1 MKFFNN
7 KLSRI
12 NLLILVGILTYLYT
26 NMSNSDGYGAAIAKA
41 SPSVINISSKK
52 NIDTRSFNGRLPN
65 DLMGSGIIIS
75 NDGYIITNL
84 HVIEGT
90 RSIEVELDDG
100 QVYTASLIGFD
111 ERSDLAVIKITPIDT
126 LQPIEVSNSSSV
138 QIGDQVIAIG
148 NAFGL
153 GKTFTSGIISATGR
167 DYGNPYL
174 ELIQTDAAI
183 NPGNSGGALIN
194 HKGNLIG
201 MNTKIFSQTGSYA
214 GIGFALPANKMIEVA
229 SEIIQY
235 GSVKRSWIGDFRVKV
250 KRFLLNNNP
259 TYGLEILELRNYGP
273 LFNSG
278 KIKPGAIILS
288 INNES
293 PTWENLTGALKNS
306 FPGDEIDFQILQNSN
321 LKDYKVV
328 TEAIPAQWVTHLS
341 RWDLV
346 FLKTKQYPPLHHLL
360 ESFQSL
366 LLTCIHMLR

>member
-1 MKFFNN
+1 MRFFNN

-12 NLLILVGILTYLYT
+12 NFLILICILTYLYT
-26 NMSNSDGYGAAIAKA
+26 NMSNDNGYVEGISKA
-41 SPSVINISSKK
+41 SPSVVNIMSKK
-52 NIDTRSFNGRLPN
+52 NFEARLFDNNSLN
-65 DLMGSGIIIS
+65 DVMGSGIIIS

-84 HVIEGT
+84 HVIQGK
-90 RSIEVELDDG
+90 RVIDVELDDG
-100 QVYTASLIGFD
+100 QVYSASLIGFD
-111 ERSDLAVIKITPIDT
+111 ERSDLAVLKISPIDA
-126 LQPIEVSNSSSV
+126 LKPIEVSNSSSV

-201 MNTKIFSQTGSYA
+201 MNTKIFSKTGSYA
-214 GIGFALPANKMIEVA
+214 GIGFALPANKMIQVA

-235 GSVKRSWIGDFRVKV
+235 GSVKRSWVGDFRVKA
-250 KRFLLNNNP
+250 KRFLLNNKP

-273 LFNSG
+273 LFNNG

-293 PTWENLTGALKNS
+293 PSWENLTSALKNS
-306 FPGDEIDFQILQNSN
+306 FPGDEINFQILQDSN
-321 LKDYKVV
+321 LEEYKVV
-328 TEAIPAQWVTHLS
+328 TEAIPTQ
-341 RWDLV
+341 
-346 FLKTKQYPPLHHLL
+346 
-360 ESFQSL
+360 
-366 LLTCIHMLR
+366 

>member
-1 MKFFNN
+1 MRFFNN

-12 NLLILVGILTYLYT
+12 NFLILVGILTYLYT
-26 NMSNSDGYGAAIAKA
+26 NMSNGDGYVEAISKA
-41 SPSVINISSKK
+41 SPSVVNISSKK
-52 NIDTRSFNGRLPN
+52 NNGARLFNGN
-65 DLMGSGIIIS
+65 SVNGVMGSGIIIS
-75 NDGYIITNL
+75 NDGYLITNL

-90 RSIEVELDDG
+90 SIIEVELHDG
-100 QVYTASLIGFD
+100 QVYPASLIGFD
-111 ERSDLAVIKITPIDT
+111 ERSDLAVIKINPTDA
-126 LQPIEVSNSSSV
+126 LKPIEVSNSSSV

-201 MNTKIFSQTGSYA
+201 MNTKIFSKTGSYA

-235 GSVKRSWIGDFRVKV
+235 GSVKRSWVGDFRVKA
-250 KRFLLNNNP
+250 KRFLLNNKP
-259 TYGLEILELRNYGP
+259 TYGLEILELRNIGP
-273 LFNSG
+273 LFNNG

-288 INNES
+288 INNELPS
-293 PTWENLTGALKNS
+293 WENLTSALKNS
-306 FPGDEIDFQILQNSN
+306 FPGDEINFKILQDSN
-321 LKDYKVV
+321 VEDYKVV
-328 TEAIPAQWVTHLS
+328 TEAIPIQ
-341 RWDLV
+341 
-346 FLKTKQYPPLHHLL
+346 
-360 ESFQSL
+360 
-366 LLTCIHMLR
+366 

>member
-1 MKFFNN
+1 MRFFKN

-12 NLLILVGILTYLYT
+12 NFLILVGILTYLYT
-26 NMSNSDGYGAAIAKA
+26 NMSNDNGYVEAISKA
-41 SPSVINISSKK
+41 SPSVINISSVK
-52 NIDTRSFNGRLPN
+52 NIEKRLFDGSSESN
-65 DLMGSGIIIS
+65 VMGSGIIIS
-75 NDGYIITNL
+75 NDGYIITNM
-84 HVIEGT
+84 HVIEGK
-90 RSIEVELDDG
+90 SAINVELDDG
-100 QVYTASLIGFD
+100 QVYKASLIGFD
-111 ERSDLAVIKITPIDT
+111 ERSDLAVIKIVPSNLLT
-126 LQPIEVSNSSSV
+126 PIEVSNSSSV

-201 MNTKIFSQTGSYA
+201 MNTKIFSKTGSYA

-235 GSVKRSWIGDFRVKV
+235 GSVKQSWIGDFRVKA
-250 KRFLLNNNP
+250 KRFILNGKP
-259 TYGLEILELRNYGP
+259 TFGLEILELKNYGP
-273 LFNSG
+273 LFNIG
-278 KIKPGAIILS
+278 KIKAGAIILS

-321 LKDYKVV
+321 VRDYKIT
-328 TEAIPAQWVTHLS
+328 TEAIPA
-341 RWDLV
+341 
-346 FLKTKQYPPLHHLL
+346 P
-360 ESFQSL
+360 
-366 LLTCIHMLR
+366 

>member
-1 MKFFNN
+1 MRFFNN

-12 NLLILVGILTYLYT
+12 NFLILIGILTYLYI
-26 NMSNSDGYGAAIAKA
+26 NMSNSDGYVGAIAKA
-41 SPSVINISSKK
+41 SPSVINISIKK
-52 NIDTRSFNGRLPN
+52 NIEARSFDRGQLN
-65 DLMGSGIIIS
+65 DLVGSGIIIS
-75 NDGYIITNL
+75 DDGYVITNL
-84 HVIEGT
+84 HVIEGA
-90 RSIEVELDDG
+90 RIIEVELDDG
-100 QVYTASLIGFD
+100 QVYPASLIGFD
-111 ERSDLAVIKITPIDT
+111 ERSDLAVIKITPMDV
-126 LQPIEVSNSSSV
+126 LKPIEVSNSSSV
-138 QIGDQVIAIG
+138 QVGDQVIAIG

-250 KRFLLNNNP
+250 KRFLLNNKP

-273 LFNSG
+273 LFNKG
-278 KIKPGAIILS
+278 KIQPGAIILS
-288 INNES
+288 INNQT

-306 FPGDEIDFQILQNSN
+306 FPGDEISFQILQNSN
-321 LKDYKVV
+321 VKDYKVI
-328 TEAIPAQWVTHLS
+328 TEAIPI
-341 RWDLV
+341 
-346 FLKTKQYPPLHHLL
+346 K
-360 ESFQSL
+360 
-366 LLTCIHMLR
+366 

>member
-1 MKFFNN
+1 MRLFDN

-12 NLLILVGILTYLYT
+12 NFLILIGILTYLYA
-26 NMSNSDGYGAAIAKA
+26 NMSNEDAYVEAILKA

-52 NIDTRSFNGRLPN
+52 NNGTRLFNGGGKN
-65 DLMGSGIIIS
+65 AVVGSGIIIS

-90 RSIEVELDDG
+90 RIVEVEMDSG
-100 QVYTASLIGFD
+100 QVYPASLIGFD
-111 ERSDLAVIKITPIDT
+111 QRSDLAVIKINPEVNLT
-126 LQPIEVSNSSSV
+126 PIEVSNSASV
-138 QIGDQVIAIG
+138 QVGDQVIAIG

-201 MNTKIFSQTGSYA
+201 MNTKIFSKTGSYA

-235 GSVKRSWIGDFRVKV
+235 GSVKKSWVGDFRVKV
-250 KRFLLNNNP
+250 KRFLLNNKP
-259 TYGLEILELRNYGP
+259 TYGLEILELNNYGP
-273 LFNSG
+273 LFNDG
-278 KIKPGAIILS
+278 NIKLGAIILS
-288 INNES
+288 VNDKPPS
-293 PTWENLTGALKNS
+293 WENLTYALNNS
-306 FPGDEIDFQILQNSN
+306 FPGDEISFQILQDSKMQNFT
-321 LKDYKVV
+321 VV
-328 TEAIPAQWVTHLS
+328 TEGIPDQ
-341 RWDLV
+341 
-346 FLKTKQYPPLHHLL
+346 
-360 ESFQSL
+360 
-366 LLTCIHMLR
+366 

>member
-1 MKFFNN
+1 MRIFDN

-12 NLLILVGILTYLYT
+12 NFLILIGILTYLFA
-26 NMSNSDGYGAAIAKA
+26 NMSNEDAYVEAILKA

-52 NIDTRSFNGRLPN
+52 NNGTRSYKGASKNEVI
-65 DLMGSGIIIS
+65 GSGIIIS

-84 HVIEGT
+84 HLIEGT
-90 RSIEVELDDG
+90 KIVEVEMDNG
-100 QVYTASLIGFD
+100 QIYPASLIGFD
-111 ERSDLAVIKITPIDT
+111 RRSDLAVIKINPIDA
-126 LQPIEVSNSSSV
+126 LEPIEISNSASV
-138 QIGDQVIAIG
+138 RVGDQVIAIG

-235 GSVKRSWIGDFRVKV
+235 GSVKRSWIGDFRVKI
-250 KRFLLNNNP
+250 KRFLLNNKP
-259 TYGLEILELRNYGP
+259 AYGLEILELRNYGP

-278 KIKPGAIILS
+278 KIQPGAIILS
-288 INNES
+288 INNQT

-306 FPGDEIDFQILQNSN
+306 FPGDEINFQILQNSN
-321 LKDYKVV
+321 VKDYKVI
-328 TEAIPAQWVTHLS
+328 TEAIPI
-341 RWDLV
+341 
-346 FLKTKQYPPLHHLL
+346 K
-360 ESFQSL
+360 
-366 LLTCIHMLR
+366 

>member
-1 MKFFNN
+1 MRFFNN

-12 NLLILVGILTYLYT
+12 NFLILVGILTYLYT
-26 NMSNSDGYGAAIAKA
+26 NMSNDDGYVKAISKA
-41 SPSVINISSKK
+41 SPSVINISSMKK
-52 NIDTRSFNGRLPN
+52 IETRLFDGISENN
-65 DLMGSGIIIS
+65 VMGSGIIIS
-75 NDGYIITNL
+75 DDGYIITNM
-84 HVIEGT
+84 HVIEGKT
-90 RSIEVELDDG
+90 FINVELDDG

-111 ERSDLAVIKITPIDT
+111 ERSDLAVIKIVPSEPLT
-126 LQPIEVSNSSSV
+126 PIEVSNSSSV

-201 MNTKIFSQTGSYA
+201 MNTKIFSKTGSYA

-229 SEIIQY
+229 SEIIKY
-235 GSVKRSWIGDFRVKV
+235 GSVKRSWIGDFRVKA
-250 KRFLLNNNP
+250 KRFLLNKKP
-259 TYGLEILELRNYGP
+259 TLGLEISELRNYGP

-288 INNES
+288 INNQS
-293 PTWENLTGALKNS
+293 PTWENLIDALKNS

-321 LKDYKVV
+321 VKNYKVI
-328 TEAIPAQWVTHLS
+328 TEAIPTQ
-341 RWDLV
+341 
-346 FLKTKQYPPLHHLL
+346 
-360 ESFQSL
+360 
-366 LLTCIHMLR
+366 

>member
-1 MKFFNN
+1 MRFFNN

-12 NLLILVGILTYLYT
+12 NFLILAGILTYLYI
-26 NMSNSDGYGAAIAKA
+26 NMSNSDGYVVAIAKA

-52 NIDTRSFNGRLPN
+52 NIDTRLFDGSSVN
-65 DLMGSGIIIS
+65 DFMGSGIIIS

-90 RSIEVELDDG
+90 SIIEVELDDG
-100 QVYTASLIGFD
+100 HVYPASLIGFD
-111 ERSDLAVIKITPIDT
+111 ERSDLAVIKISSMDA
-126 LQPIEVSNSSSV
+126 LKPIEVSNSSSV

-306 FPGDEIDFQILQNSN
+306 FPGDEIDFQILQDSN

-328 TEAIPAQWVTHLS
+328 TEAIPT
-341 RWDLV
+341 R
-346 FLKTKQYPPLHHLL
+346 
-360 ESFQSL
+360 
-366 LLTCIHMLR
+366 

>member
-12 NLLILVGILTYLYT
+12 NFLILIGILTYLYI
-26 NMSNSDGYGAAIAKA
+26 NMSNSDGYVVAIAKA
-41 SPSVINISSKK
+41 SPSVININSKK
-52 NIDTRSFNGRLPN
+52 NIDARLFDARSAN

-84 HVIEGT
+84 HVIEDT
-90 RSIEVELDDG
+90 RIIEVELDDG
-100 QVYTASLIGFD
+100 QVYPASLIGFD
-111 ERSDLAVIKITPIDT
+111 ERSDLAVIKITPIDA
-126 LQPIEVSNSSSV
+126 LKPIQVSNSSSV

-229 SEIIQY
+229 SEIIQF

-250 KRFLLNNNP
+250 KRFLLNNKP

-288 INNES
+288 INNAS

-321 LKDYKVV
+321 VKDYKVV
-328 TEAIPAQWVTHLS
+328 TEAIPTQ
-341 RWDLV
+341 
-346 FLKTKQYPPLHHLL
+346 
-360 ESFQSL
+360 
-366 LLTCIHMLR
+366 